1 MRIKLIK
8 EKYRD
13 DRINSYFFTGTSS
26 PSKLILNLMPTLNP
40 ILLASR
46 YLFRLTMYWLW
57 LNLSK
62 QINDYQRESSCMKI
76 SMVGSVQPWSIIHQ
90 ENGISLDSM

>member
-57 LNLSK
+57 LNLRK
-62 QINDYQRESSCMKI
+62 QIND
-76 SMVGSVQPWSIIHQ
+76 
-90 ENGISLDSM
+90 